1 MKRVTKKIRKT
12 RTPVTKAMLADEV
25 RSFENLFNCSLNVI
39 KEEDTDYQLY
49 VGNEMVMT
57 GTRKE
62 IVQFLRHY
70 MVMNDHLQMFRDDR

>member
-1 MKRVTKKIRKT
+1 MTKVVKKRKV
-12 RTPVTKAMLADEV
+12 RTPVTKAMLADEL
-25 RSFENLFNCSLNVI
+25 STFETLYDCSLNVI

-49 VGNEMVMT
+49 IGDEMVMT

-70 MVMNDHLQMFRDDR
+70 MVMSDHLKRLNNR

>member
-1 MKRVTKKIRKT
+1 MKKRKT

-25 RSFENLFNCSLNVI
+25 NIFEAVYGCDISVI
-39 KEEDTDYQLY
+39 KEENTDYQLY
-49 VGNEMVMT
+49 IGSEMVMA

-70 MVMNDHLQMFRDDR
+70 MVMSNHLKRLNDR